1 MTKHYTPAEAE
12 ELLEDAEC
20 PRCVGTGSVG
30 GEQITRDHFP
40 TQVSDCESCGGSGSQ
55 NPLFGVARQFIEQAR
70 ELERLRE
77 QAQWRPIESAPN
89 DLRPVIAC
97 VIKQGDLG
105 LEKWAE
111 VIFFDEGRPVS
122 FSGST
127 TFDHGEKCIA
137 WADIPALPEP
147 PK

>member
-12 ELLEDAEC
+12 KLLEDTEC

-55 NPLFGVARQFIEQAR
+55 NPLFGVARQCIEQAR
-70 ELERLRE
+70 ELERVKALL
-77 QAQWRPIESAPN
+77 ANATGIAIAPIESAPRVGTWFLYEYAGERGLAQHCPECGHLI
-89 DLRPVIAC
+89 DEEGDSMPSRPSY
-97 VIKQGDLG
+97 
-105 LEKWAE
+105 WM
-111 VIFFDEGRPVS
+111 P
-122 FSGST
+122 
-127 TFDHGEKCIA
+127 
-137 WADIPALPEP
+137 PPEP